1 MCGSVNYVAFLCLL
15 ASQTMKWESS
25 TAKVD
30 IFTNFAGQ
38 AHSEYIPQAQLR
50 FTSQRLSQEQAKH
63 NSQATLTRADIATLL
78 QQGNVLLAREK
89 AEKLI
94 QEDGF
99 NDVLEVV
106 EVELGVI
113 LERFQE
119 LEERRVI
126 IDFIRCLDGLTR
138 DPTEPCQVLPS

>member
-1 MCGSVNYVAFLCLL
+1 
-15 ASQTMKWESS
+15 
-25 TAKVD
+25 
-30 IFTNFAGQ
+30 
-38 AHSEYIPQAQLR
+38 
-50 FTSQRLSQEQAKH
+50 
-63 NSQATLTRADIATLL
+63 LTRADIATLI

-119 LEERRVI
+119 LEERSVI
-126 IDFIRCLDGLTR
+126 AYSIR
-138 DPTEPCQVLPS
+138 